1 MDGLTDTL
9 TKRLG
14 LIKPLTNKSF
24 YPYEKAIMEAVLMNK
39 NRAWVN
45 GLYPEWK
52 EALEKS
58 GFTVVYNEIGKN
70 GFVDVTISW

>member
-1 MDGLTDTL
+1 MDGLTVTL

-14 LIKPLTNKSF
+14 LIKQLTNKDF

-45 GLYPEWK
+45 GLYREWK